1 MLSVGLIGLGT
12 IGRVHARNIAANPEM
27 HLAAA
32 FDPVA
37 ARMREIADMFGA
49 RGAAH
54 LDELLDAK
62 DIDAVVVGS
71 STDTHSDIATR
82 AARAGKSVY
91 CEKPLDLSLDK
102 ALATAEAIR
111 PTGVPVMM
119 GFNRRFDES
128 HAALHHAVKD
138 GSIGRLQLV
147 QMTSRGP
154 NAVPTDDYIRASGG
168 FYRDKGVHFF
178 DLLRFITADE
188 VAEVSTMG
196 AALSDP
202 AIGALGDIDTFIV
215 ALRMK
220 SGALVQ
226 IDNTRRAIYG
236 YDERIEVFGTGG
248 LVESGRTPRRMVT
261 RSSGDGFL
269 SEGLHANIFERFGR
283 TYYAAMAAFGQ
294 FVRNRENSVPS
305 LDDAIAAQIIAEAVV
320 IAAREARTVTISEVI
335 GGARG
340 A

>member
-27 HLAAA
+27 RLAAV

-37 ARMREIADMFGA
+37 TRTREFADAFGA
-49 RGAAH
+49 RGATR
-54 LDELLDAK
+54 LEEILEAK

-71 STDTHSDIATR
+71 STNTHSDIATR

-138 GSIGRLQLV
+138 GGVGRVQLV

-215 ALRMK
+215 NLRMK
-220 SGALVQ
+220 SGALAQ
-226 IDNTRRAIYG
+226 IDNARRANYG
-236 YDERIEVFGTGG
+236 YDERLEVFGTGG

-269 SEGLHANIFERFGR
+269 SEGLHANIFERFGH
-283 TYYAAMAAFGQ
+283 TYYSAMAAFGR
-294 FVRNRENSVPS
+294 FVSGREGSIPS
-305 LDDAIAAQIIAEAVV
+305 LDDGIAAQIIAEAAV
-320 IAAREARTVTISEVI
+320 IAARETRTVAIAEVI